1 MQLVVET
8 SVFDDERLGFDVNQ
22 AQETASDALDIAGNS
37 EQYFWHT
44 ESGTDTGVH
53 ITLTPQD
60 TFKRNPTGYNLLARN
75 NGVEV
80 RNGLTPCSV
89 FTNGGTYFNA
99 VINGTNQLITKYEIT
114 GAQIGADLTGYKN
127 LLLDNTNGLLFRNG
141 TVNLAH
147 YNIGSVVFYDGD
159 TTTNHELMNL
169 GITGI
174 TLKNNNGYK
183 TFYAGNNG
191 LSVYDGALTEYELLG
206 LSTTGLILKDD
217 TGLQYASFGE
227 ESVIGT
233 GYGRGKA
240 NTYISAGGLRIG
252 SDDTSLVELS
262 YSINPSNGYPAA
274 GEINFSTY
282 GGMGY
287 YSATGHAP
295 AEPPFAYGLFYL
307 DAVGTLAINNH
318 VAIAG
323 SDQTEVSGAG
333 LPSTIPANT
342 KMYVDGDVYVDGRV
356 ITNSTLYNQS
366 GYAYITAATKS
377 ANNNT
382 IYGTDSSNNHYATIS
397 INASQT
403 GYTLLGVMNCNLTNS
418 SSGGANNSQCTI
430 YGISFSGNTVNVKIR
445 NHAASNAKI
454 DVDVRCLY
462 IAS

>member
-1 MQLVVET
+1 MELIVET
-8 SVFDDERLGFDVNQ
+8 SVFDDERLSDDV
-22 AQETASDALDIAGNS
+22 QEVQQVASTAMNIAGNNS
-37 EQYFWHT
+37 QYFWCT
-44 ESGTDTGVH
+44 ETGTDTGVH

-60 TFKRNPTGYNLLARN
+60 TFKANPSGYNLLARN

-80 RNGLTPCSV
+80 RDGLTACSV

-99 VINGTNQLITKYEIT
+99 MLNGTNQLVAKYEAS

-141 TVNLAH
+141 TVDLAH
-147 YNIGSVVFYDGD
+147 YNTGSVVFYDGN

-174 TLKNNNGYK
+174 TLKNNSGHK

-191 LSVYDGALTEYELLG
+191 LSVYDGASTEYELLG

-252 SDDTSLVELS
+252 SDSTSLVELS

-274 GEINFSTY
+274 GEINFPTY
-282 GGMGY
+282 GSMGY
-287 YSATGHAP
+287 YSTTGHAP

-307 DAVGTLAINNH
+307 DAFGTLAINNH

-323 SDQTEVSGAG
+323 SSQTEVSGWG

-342 KMYVDGDVYVDGRV
+342 KMYVDGDIYVDGRV
-356 ITNSTLYNQS
+356 ISSYS
-366 GYAYITAATKS
+366 YITAATKS
-377 ANNNT
+377 TDNNT
-382 IYGTDSSNNHYATIS
+382 IYGENDTSHDHYLTVS
-397 INASQT
+397 IDASQA
-403 GYTLLGVMNCNLTNS
+403 GYTLIGVMSYNITNS
-418 SSGGANNSQCTI
+418 SSGGQNASQCTV
-430 YGISFSGNTVNVKIR
+430 YGISFSGNTVSVKVR
-445 NHAASNAKI
+445 NRAASNAKV
-454 DVDVRCLY
+454 DVNVRCLY